1 MTRFGP
7 LQSLTPALIV
17 GDPTRRHLSL
27 ESEGIRY
34 IVEGRMVET
43 YQWQELNRIDTNFP
57 CTWFRYPGAIAGL
70 AMSLI
75 ALLTH
80 DTPDFRAKPG
90 NAKVT
95 HDGKEQHLQIDTHH
109 LIGYWRGAVTATQR
123 LLDQLVLDA
132 PSRVLLNDPDAL
144 VKTVAA
150 SKKWYR

>member
-7 LQSLTPALIV
+7 LQSLPPALIV
-17 GDPTRRHLSL
+17 GDPTRRHLRL
-27 ESEGIRY
+27 EREGIQY
-34 IVEGRMVET
+34 NVEGRTVET
-43 YQWQELNRIDTNFP
+43 YHWQELNRIDTEFP
-57 CTWFRYPGAIAGL
+57 STWFRYPGAIAGL

-90 NAKVT
+90 KAKVT
-95 HDGKEQHLQIDTHH
+95 RNGKETELQIDTHH
-109 LIGYWRGAVTATQR
+109 LIGYWQGAVTATQR
-123 LLDQLVLDA
+123 LLDRLLLDS

-150 SKKWYR
+150 SKRWYR